1 MHGFERPALTAS
13 GAAAA
18 LSPIPFGHATP
29 NTVGFAH
36 HESVIAALCEHGA
49 GPANL
54 PRLRFTPVA
63 GVATFVVGR
72 KEHCQF
78 GITARGTGVTSSLR
92 AARFCTVGSLI
103 SAHLLHFGHA

>member
-36 HESVIAALCEHGA
+36 HESVIAALGEHGA